1 MCSATAASADLL
13 HMGGVHVLHF
23 RGTCRG
29 RHFNNFPFPRS
40 STALPR
46 RAFSTL
52 ASLDR
57 MCASSPLVWSAP
69 APLGNVS
76 EAVLDWLVSK
86 KHHNAALFAPADRSD
101 SMACLIAA
109 SFSRS
114 LAAKCNHGDPSDPL
128 PFFDA
133 TKKAPPAKAT
143 PRDALHHSGREPGR
157 TRCLGPR
164 GVLKRR
170 PAWRRRL
177 QLKKRSRAYSQT

>member
-1 MCSATAASADLL
+1 
-13 HMGGVHVLHF
+13 MGGVHVLHF

-133 TKKAPPAKAT
+133 TNKAPPAKAT
-143 PRDALHHSGREPGR
+143 PRDALRYGGREPKR
-157 TRCLGPR
+157 TRCLSRQGLFVR
-164 GVLKRR
+164 GRSGQ
-170 PAWRRRL
+170 RRRN
-177 QLKKRSRAYSQT
+177 QKGD